1 MQLPAIIILA
11 LATALCP
18 PVLALSNVPY
28 CQGVEFHKSH
38 KFGIASPVHSTPST
52 IPVFPPFCLVPLQE
66 TTCSGLGLS
75 FECFEAYKKDS
86 PFGSGIRM
94 GHFIVFLALNMIG
107 VAFLCSYYNRTRRIW
122 QQSMLLFTAF
132 YAIFTSSFALCRAV
146 WMLSRPLF
154 IGAALHN
161 LFEWFILI
169 QLFSNTVQRQ
179 KMYVVRAVTFI
190 LAIISLVSLV
200 PNLKAVTLLEQS
212 CGVMLDLGL
221 PVMFSQKWLLE
232 GRDLYKYPAIA
243 HGIHWMFTILP
254 LIFAN
259 FFVGEISWMT
269 TFGLEF
275 LVYVSTPITHIL
287 YLNWSVGFDEE
298 KRAIQDQDMRRR
310 HISRDEANT
319 LENGDVLE
327 RPGKTLAVCW
337 IIGLFFLVGIPQY
350 VLSPCPPNNFCTAD
364 PTFYGTAV
372 VQVYPG
378 LEQAFED
385 RLEKYKLIQKGQ
397 SASGNIE
404 YQFTRSLSNP
414 SQYRFFEVWS
424 SIKDVEAWINS
435 GIPSQVFREDGPMA
449 FIMNGTIEVA
459 GYQKPYP
466 GSCKDKAQL
475 GFHVE
480 VKASCQQVWNVVT
493 NFKDCSWIQGCRYAS
508 IDPKNPDLRNLSMT
522 DGSFVMEKLLYV
534 TTDKF
539 GYQRLPGDAVLGYEA
554 VVSKTTSTVTG
565 TGCGIGFQYQLHKG
579 NNWQEQVEAMYET
592 QQRDAIPYIRQLF
605 ANPGRWVDRQFRVEI
620 VNGFIRYKALSSV
633 HSSLASAARLNAPGN
648 VSKVEIAVED
658 RHRALAH
665 RWFYIVENPQRD
677 AEPARE
683 ILAKNFSLSLSGIR
697 INTFKA
703 FQDWLKG
710 PADQAK
716 ASSHVME
723 SFQIQETTNTTNGAH
738 ELKMV
743 VTWNGILRS
752 NDEHWIAQTEHTWE
766 TIDHADDNFARI
778 KNLKVRFFVPFSP
791 LINEA
796 RSGDQETS
804 CIFHPIHAKENTTTL
819 VAHN

>member
-275 LVYVSTPITHIL
+275 LVHVSTPITHIL

-435 GIPSQVFREDGPMA
+435 GIPSQVFREDG
-449 FIMNGTIEVA
+449 
-459 GYQKPYP
+459 K
-466 GSCKDKAQL
+466 
-475 GFHVE
+475 
-480 VKASCQQVWNVVT
+480 
-493 NFKDCSWIQGCRYAS
+493 
-508 IDPKNPDLRNLSMT
+508 
-522 DGSFVMEKLLYV
+522 
-534 TTDKF
+534 
-539 GYQRLPGDAVLGYEA
+539 
-554 VVSKTTSTVTG
+554 
-565 TGCGIGFQYQLHKG
+565 
-579 NNWQEQVEAMYET
+579 
-592 QQRDAIPYIRQLF
+592 
-605 ANPGRWVDRQFRVEI
+605 
-620 VNGFIRYKALSSV
+620 
-633 HSSLASAARLNAPGN
+633 
-648 VSKVEIAVED
+648 
-658 RHRALAH
+658 
-665 RWFYIVENPQRD
+665 
-677 AEPARE
+677 
-683 ILAKNFSLSLSGIR
+683 
-697 INTFKA
+697 
-703 FQDWLKG
+703 
-710 PADQAK
+710 
-716 ASSHVME
+716 
-723 SFQIQETTNTTNGAH
+723 
-738 ELKMV
+738 
-743 VTWNGILRS
+743 
-752 NDEHWIAQTEHTWE
+752 
-766 TIDHADDNFARI
+766 
-778 KNLKVRFFVPFSP
+778 SP
-791 LINEA
+791 
-796 RSGDQETS
+796 
-804 CIFHPIHAKENTTTL
+804 
-819 VAHN
+819 